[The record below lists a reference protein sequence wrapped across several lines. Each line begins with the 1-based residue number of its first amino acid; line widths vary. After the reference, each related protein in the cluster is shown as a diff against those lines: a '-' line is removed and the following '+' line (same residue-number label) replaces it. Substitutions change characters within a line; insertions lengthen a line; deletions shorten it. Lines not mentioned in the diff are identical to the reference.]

1 MAMTS
6 ATPDAPTGYKRQ
18 WRADSAWKTLS
29 LIPFVEAPLLWVF
42 GPTYLS
48 VILAKPPDIVGIPLG
63 IVLEVLVLAWA
74 ALGARVIWTT
84 RSPAL
89 ASIALLVATAPAV
102 PLVLLLPAIILIM
115 QNLTV

>member
-1 MAMTS
+1 M
-6 ATPDAPTGYKRQ
+6 DAADLEVRRAR

-42 GPTYLS
+42 AKSYLS
-48 VILAKPPDIVGIPLG
+48 VILGKPPDIVGIPLG
-63 IVLEVLVLAWA
+63 VVLEVLVLAWA

-84 RSPAL
+84 RSPTL

-115 QNLTV
+115 QNVAV